1 MRRPDTFT
9 VTNRA
14 EGPDASGYPMLE
26 RFRRHSNSFFLVVLV
41 ASVAAIFGVG
51 PGSQSC
57 SQGSLKVTYAAKV
70 YGRTLSETDFVA
82 AVGMVPR
89 IMRASDEN
97 PAVASAIRQGALDG
111 LIERELLAHEAERLG
126 LRVTEEMVNEEFRN
140 CRFYASVGVGAETVL
155 GVQSGRVDLPSSSC
169 GGVGDRFDFT
179 QFERV
184 ARRLFRRTVADLR
197 EAMVREMLAQ
207 RMRDSVRASVQLSD
221 EDMWR
226 DYQRTHDQ
234 MAVRFLRFNL
244 NFYRSLV
251 RDDDAAQVEAWA
263 GQHAEEIQ
271 RLWDRRR
278 ESLRGLRREFHA
290 RHILVKYPEGATDAQ
305 KAEVRARVEAIR
317 AQLVAGGDFVRLARL
332 FSEDPGSWREGG
344 MLPWTAVE
352 GSSFDAA
359 FVRAATT
366 LQANGL
372 SPVVETPFG
381 AHIVQLLA
389 FREGDVPEVDA
400 KSDIARTLF
409 REARGAE
416 LAREAAR
423 TTLERMRS
431 ATNFDEVNTQIRATA
446 LREFYRG
453 EVPAPIALA
462 NGISLAP
469 AERTD
474 LDVPTLQDSEVF
486 ARNGFVVN
494 DVERAEMLT
503 SVAFGLTQESPFVR
517 EPVQAGDDW
526 FVMRFK
532 DGSRAVA
539 TREEFG
545 RQRQEL
551 LSTVNASAL
560 AARQRDVLVQYVT
573 HLRQDAEHDGQV
585 RIGNSPRLRAPAA
598 GQDGN

>member
-1 MRRPDTFT
+1 
-9 VTNRA
+9 
-14 EGPDASGYPMLE
+14 MLE
-26 RFRRHSNSFFLVVLV
+26 GFRKHSNSFFLIVLI
-41 ASVAAIFGVG
+41 ASVATIFGVG

-70 YGRTLSETDFVA
+70 HGRTLSESDFVA

-89 IMRASDEN
+89 IMRASEEN
-97 PAVASAIRQGALDG
+97 PAVVGAIRQGALDG

-126 LRVTEEMVNEEFRN
+126 MRVTEEMVNEEFRN
-140 CRFYASVGVGAETVL
+140 CRFYASVGVGAEPVL
-155 GVQSGRVDLPSSSC
+155 GVQSGRVELPPSSC
-169 GGVGDRFDFT
+169 GGVGDRFDFP

-197 EAMVREMLAQ
+197 ESMVREMLAQ

-226 DYQRTHDQ
+226 DYQRSHDQ
-234 MAVRFLRFNL
+234 MAVRYLRYNL
-244 NFYRSLV
+244 NFYRNLV

-263 GQHAEEIQ
+263 GQHTDEIQ
-271 RLWDRRR
+271 RQWERRR
-278 ESLRGLRREFHA
+278 ESLRGLRREFRS

-305 KAEVRARVEAIR
+305 KAEVRARAEAIR

-332 FSEDPGSWREGG
+332 YSDDPGNWREGG

-352 GSSFDAA
+352 GSNFDAA
-359 FVRAATT
+359 FVRAATA
-366 LQANGL
+366 LQPNGV
-372 SPVVETPFG
+372 SPVTETPFG
-381 AHIVQLLA
+381 AHIIQLLA
-389 FREGDVPEVDA
+389 FREGDVPEAEA
-400 KSDIARTLF
+400 KRDIARTLF
-409 REARGAE
+409 RETRGAE

-423 TTLERMRS
+423 ATLERMRT
-431 ATNFDEVNTQIRATA
+431 ATNLDEVGTQARAAA
-446 LREFYRG
+446 LREFFRG
-453 EVPAPIALA
+453 EVPGPVTLA
-462 NGISLAP
+462 NNVTLTP
-469 AERTD
+469 VERTD
-474 LDVPTLQDSEVF
+474 LDAPTLQDSEVF

-503 SVAFGLTQESPFVR
+503 SIAFGLTQESPLVR

-526 FVMRFK
+526 FLMRFK
-532 DGSRAVA
+532 DGSRTVA

-551 LSTVNASAL
+551 LSSVNASAL

-573 HLRQDAEHDGQV
+573 HLRQEAEHDGQV
-585 RIGNSPRLRAPAA
+585 RIGNSPRLRAPAP
-598 GQDGN
+598 GQEDN

>member
-1 MRRPDTFT
+1 
-9 VTNRA
+9 
-14 EGPDASGYPMLE
+14 MLE
-26 RFRRHSNSFFLVVLV
+26 GFRKHSNSFFLIVLI
-41 ASVAAIFGVG
+41 ASVATIFGVG

-70 YGRTLSETDFVA
+70 HGRTLSESDFVA

-89 IMRASDEN
+89 IMRASEEN
-97 PAVASAIRQGALDG
+97 PAVAGAIRQGALDG

-126 LRVTEEMVNEEFRN
+126 MRVTEEMVNEEFRN
-140 CRFYASVGVGAETVL
+140 CRFYASVGVGAEPVL
-155 GVQSGRVDLPSSSC
+155 GVQSGRVELPPSSC
-169 GGVGDRFDFT
+169 GGVGDRFDFP

-226 DYQRTHDQ
+226 DYQRSHDQ
-234 MAVRFLRFNL
+234 MAVRFLRYNL
-244 NFYRSLV
+244 NFYRNLV

-263 GQHAEEIQ
+263 GQHTDEIQ
-271 RLWDRRR
+271 RQWERRR
-278 ESLRGLRREFHA
+278 ESLRGLRREFRS

-305 KAEVRARVEAIR
+305 KAEVRARAEAIR

-332 FSEDPGSWREGG
+332 YSDDPGNWREGG

-352 GSSFDAA
+352 GSNFDAA
-359 FVRAATT
+359 FVRAATA
-366 LQANGL
+366 LQPNGV
-372 SPVVETPFG
+372 SPVTETPFG
-381 AHIVQLLA
+381 AHIIQLLA
-389 FREGDVPEVDA
+389 FREGDVPEAEA
-400 KSDIARTLF
+400 KRDIARTLF
-409 REARGAE
+409 RETRGAE

-423 TTLERMRS
+423 TTLERMRT
-431 ATNFDEVNTQIRATA
+431 ATNLDEVGTQAHAAA
-446 LREFYRG
+446 LREFFRG
-453 EVPAPIALA
+453 EVPGPVTLA
-462 NGISLAP
+462 NNVTLAP
-469 AERTD
+469 VERTD
-474 LDVPTLQDSEVF
+474 LDAPTLQDSEVF

-503 SVAFGLTQESPFVR
+503 SVAFGLTQESPLVR

-526 FVMRFK
+526 FLMRFK
-532 DGSRAVA
+532 DGSRTVA

-551 LSTVNASAL
+551 LSSVNASAL

-573 HLRQDAEHDGQV
+573 HLRQEAEHDGQV
-585 RIGNSPRLRAPAA
+585 RIGNSPRLRAPAP
-598 GQDGN
+598 GQEDN

>member
-1 MRRPDTFT
+1 
-9 VTNRA
+9 
-14 EGPDASGYPMLE
+14 MLE
-26 RFRRHSNSFFLVVLV
+26 GFRKHSNSFFLIVLI
-41 ASVAAIFGVG
+41 ASVATIFGVG

-70 YGRTLSETDFVA
+70 HGRTLSESDFVA

-89 IMRASDEN
+89 IMRASEEN
-97 PAVASAIRQGALDG
+97 PAVAGAIRQGALDG

-126 LRVTEEMVNEEFRN
+126 MRVTEEMVNEEFRN
-140 CRFYASVGVGAETVL
+140 CRFYASVGVGAEPVL
-155 GVQSGRVDLPSSSC
+155 GVQSGRVELPPSSC
-169 GGVGDRFDFT
+169 GGVGDRFDFP

-197 EAMVREMLAQ
+197 ESMVREMLAQ

-226 DYQRTHDQ
+226 DYQRSHDQ
-234 MAVRFLRFNL
+234 MAVRYLRYNL
-244 NFYRSLV
+244 NFYRNLV

-263 GQHAEEIQ
+263 GQHTDEIQ
-271 RLWDRRR
+271 RQWERRR
-278 ESLRGLRREFHA
+278 ESLRGLRREFRS

-305 KAEVRARVEAIR
+305 KAEVRARAEAIR

-332 FSEDPGSWREGG
+332 YSDDPGNWREGG

-352 GSSFDAA
+352 GSNFDAA
-359 FVRAATT
+359 FVRAATA
-366 LQANGL
+366 LQPNGV
-372 SPVVETPFG
+372 SPVTETPFG
-381 AHIVQLLA
+381 AHIIQLLA
-389 FREGDVPEVDA
+389 FREGDVPEAEA
-400 KSDIARTLF
+400 KRDIARTLF
-409 REARGAE
+409 RETRGAE

-423 TTLERMRS
+423 ATLERMRT
-431 ATNFDEVNTQIRATA
+431 ATNLDEVGTQAHAAA
-446 LREFYRG
+446 LREFFRG
-453 EVPAPIALA
+453 EVPGPVTLA
-462 NGISLAP
+462 NNVTLTP
-469 AERTD
+469 VERTD
-474 LDVPTLQDSEVF
+474 LDAPTLQDSEVF

-503 SVAFGLTQESPFVR
+503 SIAFGLTQESPLVR

-526 FVMRFK
+526 FLMRFK
-532 DGSRAVA
+532 DGSRTVA

-551 LSTVNASAL
+551 LSSVNASAL

-573 HLRQDAEHDGQV
+573 HLRQEAEHDGQV
-585 RIGNSPRLRAPAA
+585 RIGNSPRLRAPAP
-598 GQDGN
+598 GQEDN

>member
-1 MRRPDTFT
+1 
-9 VTNRA
+9 
-14 EGPDASGYPMLE
+14 MLE
-26 RFRRHSNSFFLVVLV
+26 GFRKHSNSFFLIVLI
-41 ASVAAIFGVG
+41 ASVATIFGVG

-70 YGRTLSETDFVA
+70 HGRTLSESDFVA

-89 IMRASDEN
+89 IMRASEEN
-97 PAVASAIRQGALDG
+97 PAVAGAIRQGALDG

-126 LRVTEEMVNEEFRN
+126 MRVTEEMVNEEFRN
-140 CRFYASVGVGAETVL
+140 CRFYASVGVGAEPVL
-155 GVQSGRVDLPSSSC
+155 GVQSGRVELPPSSC
-169 GGVGDRFDFT
+169 GGVGDRFDFP

-197 EAMVREMLAQ
+197 ETMVREMLAQ

-244 NFYRSLV
+244 NFYRNLV

-263 GQHAEEIQ
+263 GQHADEIQ
-271 RLWDRRR
+271 RQWERRR

-305 KAEVRARVEAIR
+305 KAEVRARAEAIR

-332 FSEDPGSWREGG
+332 YSEDPGSWREGG

-352 GSSFDAA
+352 GSNFDAA

-366 LQANGL
+366 LQPNAV
-372 SPVVETPFG
+372 SPVTETPFG
-381 AHIVQLLA
+381 AHIIQLLA
-389 FREGDVPEVDA
+389 FREGDVPEAEA
-400 KSDIARTLF
+400 KRDIARTLF
-409 REARGAE
+409 RETRGAE

-423 TTLERMRS
+423 TTLERMRT
-431 ATNFDEVNTQIRATA
+431 ATNLDEVGTQSHAAA
-446 LREFYRG
+446 LREFFRG
-453 EVPAPIALA
+453 EVPGPVALA
-462 NGISLAP
+462 NGVSLSPVERADLDAP
-469 AERTD
+469 A
-474 LDVPTLQDSEVF
+474 LQDSEVF
-486 ARNGFVVN
+486 ARNGFVVS

-503 SVAFGLTQESPFVR
+503 SVAFTLTQQSPLVR

-526 FVMRFK
+526 FVLRFK
-532 DGSRAVA
+532 DGSRTVA

-551 LSTVNASAL
+551 LASVNASAL

-573 HLRQDAEHDGQV
+573 RLRQEAEHDGQV
-585 RIGNSPRLRAPAA
+585 RIGNSPRLRAPAPGA
-598 GQDGN
+598 EDGN

>member
-1 MRRPDTFT
+1 
-9 VTNRA
+9 
-14 EGPDASGYPMLE
+14 MLE
-26 RFRRHSNSFFLVVLV
+26 GFRKHSNSFFLIVLI
-41 ASVAAIFGVG
+41 ASVATIFGVG

-70 YGRTLSETDFVA
+70 HGRTLSESDFVA

-89 IMRASDEN
+89 IMRASEEN
-97 PAVASAIRQGALDG
+97 PAVAGAIRQGALDG

-126 LRVTEEMVNEEFRN
+126 MRVTEEMVNEEFRN
-140 CRFYASVGVGAETVL
+140 CRFYASVGVGAEPVL
-155 GVQSGRVDLPSSSC
+155 GVQSGRVELPPSSC
-169 GGVGDRFDFT
+169 GGVGDRFDFP

-197 EAMVREMLAQ
+197 ETMVREMLAQ

-234 MAVRFLRFNL
+234 MAVRYLRFNL
-244 NFYRSLV
+244 NFYRNLV
-251 RDDDAAQVEAWA
+251 RDDDTAQVQAWA
-263 GQHAEEIQ
+263 GQHADEIQ
-271 RLWDRRR
+271 RQWERRR

-305 KAEVRARVEAIR
+305 KAEVRARAEAIR

-332 FSEDPGSWREGG
+332 YSEDPGSWREGG

-352 GSSFDAA
+352 GSNFDAA

-366 LQANGL
+366 LQPNGV
-372 SPVVETPFG
+372 SPVTETPFG
-381 AHIVQLLA
+381 AHIIQLLA
-389 FREGDVPEVDA
+389 FREGDVPEAEA
-400 KSDIARTLF
+400 KRDIARTLF
-409 REARGAE
+409 RETRGAE

-423 TTLERMRS
+423 TTLERMRT
-431 ATNFDEVNTQIRATA
+431 ATNLDEVGTQAHAAA
-446 LREFYRG
+446 LREFFRG
-453 EVPAPIALA
+453 DVPGPVALA
-462 NGISLAP
+462 NGVSLTP
-469 AERTD
+469 VERAD
-474 LDVPTLQDSEVF
+474 LDVPALQDSEVF
-486 ARNGFVVN
+486 ARNGFVVS

-503 SVAFGLTQESPFVR
+503 SVAFTLTQQNPLVR

-526 FVMRFK
+526 FVLRFK
-532 DGSRAVA
+532 DGSRTVA

-551 LSTVNASAL
+551 LASVNASAL

-573 HLRQDAEHDGQV
+573 RLRQEAEHDGQV
-585 RIGNSPRLRAPAA
+585 RIGNSPRLRAPAPGA
-598 GQDGN
+598 EDGN

>member
-1 MRRPDTFT
+1 
-9 VTNRA
+9 
-14 EGPDASGYPMLE
+14 MLE
-26 RFRRHSNSFFLVVLV
+26 GFRKHSNSFFLIVLI
-41 ASVAAIFGVG
+41 ASVATIFGVG

-70 YGRTLSETDFVA
+70 HGRTLSESDFVA

-89 IMRASDEN
+89 IMRASEEN
-97 PAVASAIRQGALDG
+97 PAVAGAIRQGALDG

-126 LRVTEEMVNEEFRN
+126 MRVTEEMVNEEFRN
-140 CRFYASVGVGAETVL
+140 CRFYASVGVGAEPVL
-155 GVQSGRVDLPSSSC
+155 GVQSGRVELPPSSC
-169 GGVGDRFDFT
+169 GGVGDRFDFP

-197 EAMVREMLAQ
+197 ETMVREMLAQ

-244 NFYRSLV
+244 NFYRNLV

-263 GQHAEEIQ
+263 GQHADEIQ
-271 RLWDRRR
+271 RQWERRR

-305 KAEVRARVEAIR
+305 KAEVRARAEAIR

-332 FSEDPGSWREGG
+332 YSEDPGSWREGG

-352 GSSFDAA
+352 GSNFDAA

-366 LQANGL
+366 LQPNAV
-372 SPVVETPFG
+372 SPVTETPFG
-381 AHIVQLLA
+381 AHIIQLLA
-389 FREGDVPEVDA
+389 FREGDVPEAEA
-400 KSDIARTLF
+400 KRDIARTLF
-409 REARGAE
+409 RETRGAE

-423 TTLERMRS
+423 TTLERMRT
-431 ATNFDEVNTQIRATA
+431 ATNLDEGGTQVHAAA
-446 LREFYRG
+446 LREFFRG
-453 EVPAPIALA
+453 DVPGPVALA
-462 NGISLAP
+462 NGVSLAP
-469 AERTD
+469 VERAD
-474 LDVPTLQDSEVF
+474 LDAPALQDSEVF
-486 ARNGFVVN
+486 ARNGFVVS

-503 SVAFGLTQESPFVR
+503 SVAFTLTQQSPLVR

-526 FVMRFK
+526 FVLRFK
-532 DGSRAVA
+532 DGSRTVA

-551 LSTVNASAL
+551 LASVNASAL

-573 HLRQDAEHDGQV
+573 RLRQEAEHDGQV
-585 RIGNSPRLRAPAA
+585 RIGNSPRLRAPAPGA
-598 GQDGN
+598 EDGN

>member
-1 MRRPDTFT
+1 
-9 VTNRA
+9 
-14 EGPDASGYPMLE
+14 MLE
-26 RFRRHSNSFFLVVLV
+26 GFRKHSNSFFLIVLI
-41 ASVAAIFGVG
+41 ASVATIFGVG

-70 YGRTLSETDFVA
+70 HGRTLSESDFVA

-89 IMRASDEN
+89 IMRASEEN
-97 PAVASAIRQGALDG
+97 PAVAGAIRQGALDG

-126 LRVTEEMVNEEFRN
+126 MRVTEEMVNEEFRN
-140 CRFYASVGVGAETVL
+140 CRFYASVGVGAEPVL
-155 GVQSGRVDLPSSSC
+155 GVQSGRVELPPSSC
-169 GGVGDRFDFT
+169 GGVGDRFDFP

-226 DYQRTHDQ
+226 DYQRSHDQ
-234 MAVRFLRFNL
+234 MAVRFLRYNL
-244 NFYRSLV
+244 NFYRNLV

-263 GQHAEEIQ
+263 GQHTDEIQ
-271 RLWDRRR
+271 RQWERRR
-278 ESLRGLRREFHA
+278 ESLRGLRREFRS

-305 KAEVRARVEAIR
+305 KAEVRARAEAIR

-332 FSEDPGSWREGG
+332 YSDDPGNWREGG

-352 GSSFDAA
+352 GSNFDAA
-359 FVRAATT
+359 FVRAATA
-366 LQANGL
+366 LQPNGV
-372 SPVVETPFG
+372 SPVTETPFG
-381 AHIVQLLA
+381 AHIIQLLA
-389 FREGDVPEVDA
+389 FREGDVPEAEA
-400 KSDIARTLF
+400 KRDIARTLF
-409 REARGAE
+409 RETRGAE

-423 TTLERMRS
+423 TTLERMRT
-431 ATNFDEVNTQIRATA
+431 ATNLDEVGTQAHAAA
-446 LREFYRG
+446 LREFFRG
-453 EVPAPIALA
+453 EVPGPVTLA
-462 NGISLAP
+462 NNVTLAP
-469 AERTD
+469 VERTD
-474 LDVPTLQDSEVF
+474 LDAPTLQDSEVF

-503 SVAFGLTQESPFVR
+503 SIAFGLTQESPLVR

-526 FVMRFK
+526 FLMRFK
-532 DGSRAVA
+532 DGSRTVA

-551 LSTVNASAL
+551 LSSVNASAL

-573 HLRQDAEHDGQV
+573 HLRQEAEHDGQV
-585 RIGNSPRLRAPAA
+585 RIGNSPRLRAPAP
-598 GQDGN
+598 GQEDN

>member
-1 MRRPDTFT
+1 
-9 VTNRA
+9 
-14 EGPDASGYPMLE
+14 MLE

-70 YGRTLSETDFVA
+70 HGRTLSESDFVA

-89 IMRASDEN
+89 IMRATDEN
-97 PAVASAIRQGALDG
+97 PAVAGAIRQGALDG

-126 LRVTEEMVNEEFRN
+126 IRVTEEMVNEEFRN
-140 CRFYASVGVGAETVL
+140 CRFYASVGVGAEPVL
-155 GVQSGRVDLPSSSC
+155 GVQSGRVELPPSSC

-197 EAMVREMLAQ
+197 ETMVREMLAQ

-251 RDDDAAQVEAWA
+251 RDDDTAQVEAWA
-263 GQHAEEIQ
+263 GQHADEIQ
-271 RLWDRRR
+271 RQWERRR

-317 AQLVAGGDFVRLARL
+317 AQLVTGGDFVRLARL
-332 FSEDPGSWREGG
+332 YSEDPGSWREGG

-352 GSSFDAA
+352 GSNFDAA

-372 SPVVETPFG
+372 SPVTETPFG
-381 AHIVQLLA
+381 AHIIQLLA
-389 FREGDVPEVDA
+389 FREGDVPEAEA
-400 KSDIARTLF
+400 KRDIARTLF
-409 REARGAE
+409 RETRGAE

-431 ATNFDEVNTQIRATA
+431 ATNFDELNTQLHAAA
-446 LREFYRG
+446 LRDFFRG
-453 EVPAPIALA
+453 EVPAPIALP
-462 NGISLAP
+462 NNVSLAP
-469 AERTD
+469 AERAD
-474 LDVPTLQDSEVF
+474 LDAPTLQDSEVF

-503 SVAFGLTQESPFVR
+503 SIAFGLTQESPLVR

-532 DGSRAVA
+532 DGSRTVA

-551 LSTVNASAL
+551 LSSVNASAL

-598 GQDGN
+598 GEDGN